1 VTGARRE
8 EKQSGPRRRRRPARR
23 SGEQIVAAILDGAEQ
38 LLEAGAVE
46 QITTN
51 RIAALAG
58 VSVGSLY
65 QYFPNKE
72 AIVRELALR
81 LDRRALETAGAHV
94 EAAAGRSLEEAARIT
109 ARALL
114 ARELGSPRLRR
125 ALQLDVPGRWLE
137 GANAATDDAIG
148 ALIAGVL
155 AEREAEIRREGD
167 RERMAF
173 IIQHAL
179 EGVAEAAVA
188 RRPAYLEDDAFA
200 EELAQL
206 LFRFLRRE

>member
-1 VTGARRE
+1 MTGLRRA
-8 EKQSGPRRRRRPARR
+8 KQSGPRRRRRPARR
-23 SGEQIVAAILDGAEQ
+23 SGAQIVAAILQGAEQ
-38 LLEAGAVE
+38 LLERGGVE

-72 AIVRELALR
+72 AIVCELALR
-81 LDRRALETAGAHV
+81 LDLRALEAAGAHV
-94 EAAAGRSLEEAARIT
+94 EAAAGRSLEESANIT
-109 ARALL
+109 ARAVL
-114 ARELGSPRLRR
+114 ARQIGSPRLRR

-137 GANAATDDAIG
+137 GPREAIDERIG
-148 ALIAGVL
+148 AMVARVL
-155 AEREAEIRREGD
+155 AEREAEIREGD
-167 RERMAF
+167 RERMVF

-188 RRPAYLEDDAFA
+188 RRPAYLEDEAFG

>member
-1 VTGARRE
+1 MTGLRRA
-8 EKQSGPRRRRRPARR
+8 KQSGPRRRRRPARR
-23 SGEQIVAAILDGAEQ
+23 SGEQIVAAILQGAEQ
-38 LLEAGAVE
+38 LLERGGVE

-72 AIVRELALR
+72 AIVCELALR
-81 LDRRALETAGAHV
+81 LDLRALEAAGAHV
-94 EAAAGRSLEEAARIT
+94 EAAAGRSLEESANIT
-109 ARALL
+109 ARAVL
-114 ARELGSPRLRR
+114 ARQIGSPRLRR

-137 GANAATDDAIG
+137 GPREAIDERIG
-148 ALIAGVL
+148 AMVARVL
-155 AEREAEIRREGD
+155 AEREAEIREGD
-167 RERMAF
+167 RERMVF

-188 RRPAYLEDDAFA
+188 RRPAYLEDEAFG